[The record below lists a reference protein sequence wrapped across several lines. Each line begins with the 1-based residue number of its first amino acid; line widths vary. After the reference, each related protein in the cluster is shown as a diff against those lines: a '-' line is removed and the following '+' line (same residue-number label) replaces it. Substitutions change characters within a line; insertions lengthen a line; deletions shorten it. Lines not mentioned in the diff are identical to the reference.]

1 MKYAYADLG
10 PQQKGSEVTVNLRGG
25 ARNVMLL
32 DVANFLRYRT
42 GRAFR
47 FAGGRYRG
55 SPTHLEV
62 PHDGHWYAVVDLGS
76 YNARAKATVEVVDP
90 RAQES
95 EREPQRVLSEA

>member
-1 MKYAYADLG
+1 MKYAYAELG
-10 PQQKGSEVTVNLRGG
+10 PQQKGSEVTVNVRGG

-47 FAGGRYRG
+47 FTGGRYRG
-55 SPTHLEV
+55 SPARLEV
-62 PHDGHWYAVVDLGS
+62 PHEGHWYAVVDLGS

-90 RAQES
+90 GADAQ
-95 EREPQRVLSEA
+95 REPQQAATEA

>member
-10 PQQKGSEVTVNLRGG
+10 PQHKGSDVMVNVRGG

-47 FAGGRYRG
+47 FTGGRYRG

-62 PHDGHWYAVVDLGS
+62 PRDDHWYAVVDLGS
-76 YNARAKATVEVVDP
+76 YNARAKATVEVIDP
-90 RAQES
+90 DAKAP
-95 EREPQRVLSEA
+95 REPEQALSEA